1 MIRWLA
7 LVLFLAVWASPAS
20 AQVELSETYIQP
32 GEFAVQYPAGWRLEV
47 DDRTGFVYLRGGEVQ
62 LTLYSP
68 GVLAAYELDNYN
80 PETLL
85 GLLLALSGV
94 SAHDP
99 QISALEDGAAIRYRR
114 DDTGSSGLLMARRF
128 RDGSVGLIDS
138 FGGAQVLDA
147 HTGLIQHIAATFDL
161 PPIPAPASLTSA
173 GASWPQAVAELEASG
188 LIPAGGNLVFAAE
201 YVFASGT
208 SLTQPLA
215 QSLSLVDVVAGGSL
229 RYRAS
234 ANPVAESCGML
245 ARVSADESALEVG
258 VASSG
263 DLYARDSGGVYLL
276 EADLNPDEAQHVVF
290 LALDE
295 RLLVYLNGRLVADRA
310 IAAGSGHFAI
320 RVEGSGPGATC
331 EVTNMWAYRVPAIE
345 PGLCEITAAGGAV
358 NKRRGPGTQF
368 EIAGVLDSAATL
380 PAQAQASGPDGL
392 VWWQLADGTWV
403 REEWSRNRAPA
414 AVCRLAVPRNER
426 RLWLN

>member
-7 LVLFLAVWASPAS
+7 LILFLVAWASS
-20 AQVELSETYIQP
+20 VFAQAELTETYIQP
-32 GEFAVQYPAGWRLEV
+32 GEFAVKYPAGWRLEV
-47 DDRTGFVYLRGGEVQ
+47 DDQTGFVYLWGDEVQ

-68 GVLAAYELDNYN
+68 VVLAAYELDNYN

-85 GLLLALSGV
+85 GLLLALSDV
-94 SAHDP
+94 SARDP
-99 QISALEDGAAIRYRR
+99 QISALEGGTAIRYRR
-114 DDTGSSGLLMARRF
+114 DDTASSGLLIARLF

-138 FGGAQVLDA
+138 FGGAQALDA

-173 GASWPQAVAELEASG
+173 GASWPQTVVELEASG
-188 LIPAGGNLVFAAE
+188 LIPVGGNLAFAEE

-208 SLTQPLA
+208 SLMQPLA

-234 ANPVAESCGML
+234 ANPVSESCGMM
-245 ARVSADESALEVG
+245 ARVSADDNALEVG

-263 DLYARDSGGVYLL
+263 HLYASDSGGVYLL
-276 EADLNPDEAQHVVF
+276 EADLNTDEAQHVLF

-295 RLLVYLNGRLVADRA
+295 RLLVYLNGRLVADRE
-310 IAAGSGHFAI
+310 IAAGSGHFGI
-320 RVEGSGPGATC
+320 RVQGSGPGATC

-358 NKRRGPGTQF
+358 NKRSGPGTQF
-368 EIAGVLDSAATL
+368 EIAGVLDSGATL
-380 PAQAQASGPDGL
+380 AAQTQASGPDGL

-403 REEWSRNRAPA
+403 REDVVTEQGACRSLPA
-414 AVCRLAVPRNER
+414 GGS
-426 RLWLN
+426 